1 MSLILSGT
9 DGLSDIDGS
18 AATPAIRGTDANT
31 GIFFPAADT
40 IAFAEGGVESM
51 RIDSSGNVG
60 IGTTTPSN
68 RVSIVTASG
77 SDGIVSVKSPLT
89 DTAGVV
95 IDGGTSSNKGSVLK
109 FSKNASVLW
118 QMGTDSAIIGATSD
132 NFHLYGGGANAI
144 LFSTNATQRYV
155 IGSAG
160 QLGIGASP
168 SYGTSGQVLTS
179 GGSGAAPTW
188 STPSAG
194 AMVFISS
201 QTASGAPTTIDF
213 TSGFDTTYDNYVL
226 MYQNVL
232 SSVDNTE
239 LAIRLYKDGLFQS
252 AGYTSQYSDSRAGTT
267 ITTNG
272 SISSS
277 YIQFNTGNT
286 TGNAT
291 YQSGQI
297 QIFNVNS
304 NATYAGQIQGQI
316 MGSGGANTGKNYTA
330 FGSGA
335 QSTTAF
341 VRGIRFFWGSG
352 GTFTSGT
359 FRLYGIAKA

>member
-18 AATPAIRGTDANT
+18 AATPAIRGADANT

-51 RIDSSGNVG
+51 RVDSSGNVG

-144 LFSTNATQRYV
+144 LFSTNAAQRYV

-168 SYGTSGQVLTS
+168 SYGSSGQVLTS

-194 AMVFISS
+194 AVSFVSAVTASAASTVSFTGLTSTPAYYFIEFDGLISS
-201 QTASGAPTTIDF
+201 TNDGLECYLSINNGSSYISSGYRYTFIFSEAATSSTVSSTGSTVGVKIILADSPPSSNANYPSKGIVRILGAGAPRASIQSEITIITATANVNHNVGAAMPDTASGVNAIKF
-213 TSGFDTTYDNYVL
+213 QGASG
-226 MYQNVL
+226 
-232 SSVDNTE
+232 
-239 LAIRLYKDGLFQS
+239 
-252 AGYTSQYSDSRAGTT
+252 T
-267 ITTNG
+267 IT
-272 SISSS
+272 
-277 YIQFNTGNT
+277 GN
-286 TGNAT
+286 
-291 YQSGQI
+291 
-297 QIFNVNS
+297 
-304 NATYAGQIQGQI
+304 
-316 MGSGGANTGKNYTA
+316 
-330 FGSGA
+330 
-335 QSTTAF
+335 
-341 VRGIRFFWGSG
+341 
-352 GTFTSGT
+352 
-359 FRLYGIAKA
+359 FRLYSVSKT